1 MENGMQIVLVVSGV
15 LNILLRIL
23 ILVVITD
30 YVKLI

>member
-1 MENGMQIVLVVSGV
+1 MQIVLVVSGV
-15 LNILLRIL
+15 LNILLRLL